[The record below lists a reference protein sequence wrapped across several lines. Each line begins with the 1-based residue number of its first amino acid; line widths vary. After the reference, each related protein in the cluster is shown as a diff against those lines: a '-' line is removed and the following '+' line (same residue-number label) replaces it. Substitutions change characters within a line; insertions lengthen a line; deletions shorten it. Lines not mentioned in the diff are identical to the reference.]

1 MKTIVKTNTDY
12 KSLILVGE
20 SLNGLFTDTVGDE
33 IKAEYSSCYKCNC
46 RAYEGNASTCS
57 NCGHSYGDRY

>member
-1 MKTIVKTNTDY
+1 MKTIVKTNTDT

-20 SLNGLFTDTVGDE
+20 SLIGWFRDSVGDE
-33 IKAEYSSCYKCNC
+33 IEAGYSSCYKCNC

-57 NCGHSYGDRY
+57 NYGHSYGDHY